1 MLMAKS
7 DQLIVNI
14 EQLWEIFCVMGL
26 VLLERIMGVSMV
38 FVGLVPFTW
47 MVSQ

>member
-14 EQLWEIFCVMGL
+14 EQLWEIFCVMGWAL
-26 VLLERIMGVSMV
+26 PEHIMDASMV
-38 FVGLVPFTW
+38 SVALVPFTW